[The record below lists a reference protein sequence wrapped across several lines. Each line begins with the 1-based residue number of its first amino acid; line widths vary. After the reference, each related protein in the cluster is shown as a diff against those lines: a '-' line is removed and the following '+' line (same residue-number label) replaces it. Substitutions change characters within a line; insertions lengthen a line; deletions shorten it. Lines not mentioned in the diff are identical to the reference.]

1 MFRLDRLR
9 TFDPTAVDLS
19 KLDLSKLHLP
29 KFDLPKMDLP
39 KFDLS
44 KMDLPKFDLPKM
56 DLPKA
61 ELGRIGAA
69 VRDGAYVGLGAA
81 VVAAK
86 TLDERGRAIG
96 ERLAERVRHLPGAR

>member
-39 KFDLS
+39 KFDL
-44 KMDLPKFDLPKM
+44 PKFDLPKM
-56 DLPKA
+56 ELPKA

-69 VRDGAYVGLGAA
+69 VRDGAYVGLGAT

>member
-19 KLDLSKLHLP
+19 RLDLSKVRLP
-29 KFDLPKMDLP
+29 TFDLPKMDVP
-39 KFDLS
+39 RV
-44 KMDLPKFDLPKM
+44 DLPKV

-61 ELGRIGAA
+61 ELARLGAL

-86 TLDERGRAIG
+86 ALDERGRALRG
-96 ERLAERVRHLPGAR
+96 RLAERVRHLPGTH